1 MREEKKELEYYMV
14 QINPTLYSIMK
25 KDKELGR
32 EKKARNMVTW
42 KKKHFNK
49 KYGTNN
55 LIPLYI

>member
-32 EKKARNMVTW
+32 EKKARNMVT
-42 KKKHFNK
+42 
-49 KYGTNN
+49 
-55 LIPLYI
+55 